1 MLASELASALMTLFT
16 THGDCPVFH
25 EETGKISHDTSQV
38 QSIEAITQVLVLP
51 GSQPSSLNL
60 VPEGETYFLIR

>member
-25 EETGKISHDTSQV
+25 EEGGSVDTSPV
-38 QSIEAITQVLVLP
+38 QSIEAITQRELP
-51 GSQPSSLNL
+51 SGTPGYCTTL
-60 VPEGETYFLIR
+60 VPVGTTYFLIR